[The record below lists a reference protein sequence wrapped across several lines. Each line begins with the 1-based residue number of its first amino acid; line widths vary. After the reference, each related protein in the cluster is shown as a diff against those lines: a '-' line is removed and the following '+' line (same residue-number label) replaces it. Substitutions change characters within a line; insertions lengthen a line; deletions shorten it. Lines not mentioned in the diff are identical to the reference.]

1 MDNSINEV
9 FMASRF
15 RDFPILLRAVRGCR
29 EFFGAEHIIVAS
41 PKQHVKAMQFG
52 LRGEAEVIDEG
63 TLTKNMKVFE
73 FRSSNVPFFPK
84 AFGWYYQQILKMN
97 YARMTSAKNY
107 LVWDADTIPL
117 KSIPFFD
124 SNGRVYFTTA
134 EEYHAPYFH
143 TYEQLLGEKPAHN
156 NSFISQHMIVNTAVM
171 RNILEHIESIHQV
184 DDWTQALLQVLCKSP
199 YSQNLFSEYETYA
212 NYFASRFPDRMT
224 IRSLQWSRE
233 ENTRTWG
240 VSYKKFKR
248 AQYLG
253 DAFIALES
261 KKNLAS
267 RIFLKTLEISYSD
280 FIKSLAVAI
289 VSEKTRIPAVLSGR
303 IA

>member
-1 MDNSINEV
+1 MDNSLNEV

-29 EFFGAEHIIVAS
+29 EFFGAEHIVVAS
-41 PKQHVKAMQFG
+41 PKQDVKAIQFG
-52 LRGEAEVIDEG
+52 LRGEAEVIDET

-97 YARMTSAKNY
+97 YARMTSAANY
-107 LVWDADTIPL
+107 LVWDADTIPI

-124 SNGRVYFTTA
+124 SDGRVYFTTA

-143 TYEQLLGEKPAHN
+143 TYEQLLGEKPAHAK
-156 NSFISQHMIVNTAVM
+156 SFISQHMVVNTAVM
-171 RNILEHIESIHQV
+171 RNILGDIESIHQV
-184 DDWTQALLQVLCKSP
+184 CDWTEALLQVLRNSP

-212 NYFASRFPDRMT
+212 NYFASKLPERMK

-240 VSYKKFKR
+240 VSAKR
-248 AQYLG
+248 VKSAQYSG
-253 DAFIALES
+253 DAFLALES
-261 KKNLAS
+261 KNNLAS
-267 RIFLKTLEISYSD
+267 RIFLKTLEITRFD
-280 FIKSLAVAI
+280 FIKCIAVAI
-289 VSEKTRIPAVLSGR
+289 VR
-303 IA
+303 